1 MDEQKYDKL
10 QELCNV
16 LKTKELNRFLKKFK
30 LNDNVIK
37 VLKKRRRKYKN
48 KLYSKAS
55 RERKKLAKNQKR
67 IEIKKE
73 IQDKEIQDKEK
84 YKLYNFSS
92 IYCNLD

>member
-1 MDEQKYDKL
+1 MDDQKYDKL

-48 KLYSKAS
+48 RLYSNIS
-55 RERKKLAKNQKR
+55 RERKRLTRKQNN

-73 IQDKEIQDKEK
+73 TQDEDTL
-84 YKLYNFSS
+84 KLQNYAK
-92 IYCNLD
+92 IYCDLD